1 MFSDRT
7 FSNERTVRP
16 SCQVTTHRQQQKLL
30 NDETKI
36 SDGLIEWDKT
46 FDGVTVILQKT
57 KDKTFVNL

>member
-36 SDGLIEWDKT
+36 SDGLIE
-46 FDGVTVILQKT
+46 
-57 KDKTFVNL
+57 

>member
-1 MFSDRT
+1 MSGTSKSLFTTRYKRMFSDRT

-36 SDGLIEWDKT
+36 SDGLIE
-46 FDGVTVILQKT
+46 
-57 KDKTFVNL
+57 